1 MFNQTKN
8 NNLNY
13 LIDPKFIQ
21 ANRLLV
27 LSFQNTDD
35 GLLFS
40 RYYKPN
46 VEIKDFNVLTDGES
60 FSDTPIKNKKE
71 AYERIIEIERKKE

>member
-1 MFNQTKN
+1 M
-8 NNLNY
+8 
-13 LIDPKFIQ
+13 
-21 ANRLLV
+21 AEH
-27 LSFQNTDD
+27 
-35 GLLFS
+35 LFPS
-40 RYYKPN
+40 IIHQK